1 MSVERPEPMKQTLK
15 QHPRLLILFFASFGL
30 GLLGIYLAF
39 IDSVYTMSAVIAS
52 LFAFGFAL
60 QRTAKYMQRDE
71 EKN

>member
-1 MSVERPEPMKQTLK
+1 MSVERSEPMKQTLK

-60 QRTAKYMQRDE
+60 QRTGKEM
-71 EKN
+71 EK